1 MSHSSIMKPS
11 LHRLLESDFRLGLFR
26 WYNAAFSLVMEAIY
40 EMFLLEPQFSR
51 VFLNRLLGRINEVR
65 ISWIP
70 SVSPQESAAA
80 FFFPFGLPVRWMIL
94 HLWIRKS
101 TEICFRSR
109 PWRPWVS
116 WVLETRRFCCIGCES
131 NVRKVYIFREANMN
145 HKNNSY
151 LRISTYMFVAMAG
164 KDHSTTKGGVMYF
177 YMIFRCRHWFQNVS
191 MYWHAA
197 TAGVQWCWS
206 AWHHLQQGS
215 QHHKMLLV
223 GMVPLDATGML
234 FELGTVIWS
243 GVFECQAFQ
252 FQKRVWTRQATTTR
266 GGKSARHH

>member
-151 LRISTYMFVAMAG
+151 LRISTFQYICLWQWQAKTTAQLRVAWCIFTWFSDVG
-164 KDHSTTKGGVMYF
+164 IDFKMYPCIDMQQRQECSDVEALGITF
-177 YMIFRCRHWFQNVS
+177 SRGLSITRC
-191 MYWHAA
+191 
-197 TAGVQWCWS
+197 C
-206 AWHHLQQGS
+206 
-215 QHHKMLLV
+215 
-223 GMVPLDATGML
+223 
-234 FELGTVIWS
+234 
-243 GVFECQAFQ
+243 
-252 FQKRVWTRQATTTR
+252 
-266 GGKSARHH
+266 